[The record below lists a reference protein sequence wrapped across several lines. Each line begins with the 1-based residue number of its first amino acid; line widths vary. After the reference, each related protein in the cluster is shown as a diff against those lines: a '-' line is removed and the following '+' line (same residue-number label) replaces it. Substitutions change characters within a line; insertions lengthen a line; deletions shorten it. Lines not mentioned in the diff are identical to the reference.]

1 VLLDTPRAVNLY
13 SLHVFTVAHGLRLC
27 FGHLVLVRAPSSP
40 QCDPLSSLFDKEE
53 RYTGHTDVEIVNGR
67 DGNRLECHLHKWDV
81 YGSELKE
88 QCESDRAQQIAV

>member
-1 VLLDTPRAVNLY
+1 MNLY

-40 QCDPLSSLFDKEE
+40 QCDPLLSLFDKEE

-67 DGNRLECHLHKWDV
+67 AGVVAMVLPGAGHVFRSVRMVVTK
-81 YGSELKE
+81 KT
-88 QCESDRAQQIAV
+88 